1 MKVSLSWLRDYIPVD
16 LDPQEISDRLTMAGL
31 EVDAVENRYAYLDK
45 VVVGKVVEAKPH
57 PNADKLTCCGVDTG
71 SGELAPIVCGAPNV
85 REGMFVACALPGAVL
100 PGDFKIKKSKLRGEK
115 SHGMLCAASELMLD
129 ADASGIMDLDGD
141 FEPGMPLEKA
151 LSLTDA
157 VFEIDLTPNRP
168 DCLSLIG
175 VAREIGAFTDI
186 KNKVR
191 LPDAQ
196 LPADKVCDKSIHD
209 FAKVEIQDPE
219 LCARYAAG
227 MLFDV
232 KVGPSPFWLKQRLE
246 AVGLTPINNVVDI
259 TNYVMMETGQPLH
272 AFDYD
277 QLAQGKIVVKTAG
290 SGIEF
295 ITLDAKPHKM
305 ESEMLMICDGEK
317 PVAIAGVMGGENS
330 EISDATTRVLVES
343 AYFNPVSVRR
353 TAKRTGI
360 ATDASHRF
368 ERGVDPEGTLF
379 AMKRAVGLMAELCDA
394 QIADGIID
402 VHPVKSEPV
411 IIDLNPDALN
421 VRLGTSF
428 SATEMK
434 ELLESVEFEVESK
447 GEDRLKVRVPSFR
460 VDVTRPED
468 LSEEVARLWGY
479 NKIET
484 SYPSVPARGK
494 VLSPRLLLRSRI
506 REAMTGF
513 SFFEAI
519 NYNFIHSES
528 RQRLGL
534 GDSDPRQAAVKI
546 LNPISEQMAVLRTS
560 LIPGMLE
567 TMKRNLSQQ
576 TDTLNVFEIGKAFFD
591 KGQGEQPREV
601 EMLCGLMTGHRTGK
615 TWYSKSEPMDFFDLK
630 GVVQGLLD
638 ALFITDVRYEK
649 IQDDGYPYFQTGYG
663 ALVTK
668 AGKVICSLG
677 RIDGAVCEAYGLK
690 QTAYVFEMDM
700 DALQAAMPTAI
711 QAEPLPRFP
720 AIFRDMTFIVDHAVE
735 VGKILESMAQF
746 SKKQALIED
755 FFLFD
760 LFEGEA
766 IGQGK
771 KSLSFRVVYRSGTKT
786 LTEKNIKKI
795 HTQLSQRILDDFGA
809 KLPGFS

>member
-1 MKVSLSWLRDYIPVD
+1 
-16 LDPQEISDRLTMAGL
+16 MAGL
-31 EVDAVENRYAYLDK
+31 EVDAVENRYDYLDK
-45 VVVGKVVEAKPH
+45 VVVGKVVDATPH
-57 PNADKLTCCGVDTG
+57 PNADKLTCCSVDTG

-115 SHGMLCAASELMLD
+115 SHGMLCAASELMLASD
-129 ADASGIMDLDGD
+129 APGIMDLDGD
-141 FEPGMPLEKA
+141 LEPGMPLEKA
-151 LSLTDA
+151 LALTDA

-175 VAREIGAFTDI
+175 VAREIGAFTAV
-186 KNKVR
+186 KNKVT
-191 LPDAQ
+191 LPNVQ
-196 LPADKVCDKSIHD
+196 LPADKICDKSIHD
-209 FAKVEIQDPE
+209 FAKVEIEDPE
-219 LCARYAAG
+219 LCPRYTAG

-246 AVGLTPINNVVDI
+246 SVGLTPINAVVDI

-295 ITLDAKPHKM
+295 TTLDAKAHKM

-330 EISDATTRVLVES
+330 EISDTTTRVLVES
-343 AYFNPVSVRR
+343 AYFNPVSVRK

-368 ERGVDPEGTLF
+368 ERGVDPEGALF
-379 AMKRAVGLMAELCDA
+379 AMKRAVALMAEICDA
-394 QIADGIID
+394 QIADGLID

-411 IIDLNPDALN
+411 VIDLNPAALN
-421 VRLGTSF
+421 VRLGTAF
-428 SATEMK
+428 SATQMK
-434 ELLESVEFEVESK
+434 ALLESVEFEVDVQS
-447 GEDRLKVRVPSFR
+447 EDHLKVTVPSFR

-484 SYPSVPARGK
+484 SYPPVPARGK
-494 VLSPRLLLRSRI
+494 VLSPRLLLRSKI
-506 REAMTGF
+506 RQAMTGF

-528 RQRLGL
+528 RQRLAL
-534 GDSDPRQAAVKI
+534 DDSDPRQAAVKI
-546 LNPISEQMAVLRTS
+546 LNPISEQMSVLRTS
-560 LIPGMLE
+560 LIPGMLD

-576 TDTLNVFEIGKAFFD
+576 TDTLKVFEMGKAFFD
-591 KGQGEQPREV
+591 KGKGVQPKEV
-601 EMLCGLMTGHRTGK
+601 EMLCGLMTGNRTNQ

-630 GVVQGLLD
+630 GVVQGLLE

-649 IQDDGYPYFQTGYG
+649 IQDATCPYFKTGYG
-663 ALVTK
+663 AAVTK
-668 AGKVICSLG
+668 GGNVICTLG
-677 RIDGAVCEAYGLK
+677 QIDGAVCNAYGLK
-690 QTAYVFEMDM
+690 QNAYVFEMEM
-700 DALQAAMPTAI
+700 DALQAAMPNAI
-711 QAEPLPRFP
+711 QAHPLPRFP
-720 AIFRDMTFIVDHAVE
+720 AISRDMTFIVDDTVQVDA
-735 VGKILESMAQF
+735 ILESITQF

-755 FFLFD
+755 CFLFD
-760 LFEGEA
+760 LFEGET
-766 IGQGK
+766 IGDGK

-786 LTEKNIKKI
+786 LTKKHIEKI
-795 HTQLSQRILDDFGA
+795 HTHLSQRILDDFGA
-809 KLPGFS
+809 RLPGFS